1 MYSILLSSAV
11 SFSLSVAKRDRHDM
25 SDGELKNKQTNKLE
39 RLEVT
44 TTKHDIVI
52 NFSIAA

>member
-25 SDGELKNKQTNKLE
+25 SDGELKKKKKLE

>member
-25 SDGELKNKQTNKLE
+25 SDGEFKKNKLE

-44 TTKHDIVI
+44 TTKHDII
-52 NFSIAA
+52 ISFSTAA